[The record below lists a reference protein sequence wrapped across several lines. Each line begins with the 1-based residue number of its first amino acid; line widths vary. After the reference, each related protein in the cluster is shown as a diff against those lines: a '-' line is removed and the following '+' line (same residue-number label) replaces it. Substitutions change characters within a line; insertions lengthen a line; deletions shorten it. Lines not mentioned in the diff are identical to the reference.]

1 MDKKTLNLL
10 GISIASFFATV
21 IPLIMAFLPD
31 PPTYDGEDAEC
42 IETQD
47 ALRVCAELSRI
58 VGDVDGECVLRN
70 ATLDELLRA
79 SGH

>member
-1 MDKKTLNLL
+1 
-10 GISIASFFATV
+10 
-21 IPLIMAFLPD
+21 
-31 PPTYDGEDAEC
+31 
-42 IETQD
+42 
-47 ALRVCAELSRI
+47 VCAELSRI